1 MRMRGSSAC
10 RHRVRPLAGLVMGAA
25 GVLGPVLL
33 AGCASSAPPR
43 AAPSAAPTPIADL
56 RTQTMRLPRIDF
68 CSLVP
73 TRAVGDALGGRAQAR
88 QTWGNGDRLALPGV
102 EDTVAETGCA
112 WSRSPTTGTT
122 TATTTARAWVFARPV
137 EQADAAAVVARAGA
151 VRGCRVPAGP
161 AYGAPTVTQVCSSP
175 AAGLTAG
182 EQRVRHAGLFGTT
195 WLTCEVQGPASGTL
209 RSRADAWC
217 VEVANALDTTR

>member
-1 MRMRGSSAC
+1 
-10 RHRVRPLAGLVMGAA
+10 
-25 GVLGPVLL
+25 
-33 AGCASSAPPR
+33 
-43 AAPSAAPTPIADL
+43 
-56 RTQTMRLPRIDF
+56 MRLPRIDF

-73 TRAVGDALGGRAQAR
+73 TRAVAGALGGRPQAR
-88 QTWGNGDRLALPGV
+88 RTWGNGDRLALRGV

-112 WSRSPTTGTT
+112 WSRPDGPTAGRGT
-122 TATTTARAWVFARPV
+122 APSSTTARAWVFARPV
-137 EQADAAAVVARAGA
+137 EQADAAAVVAQAGA

-161 AYGAPTVTQVCSSP
+161 AYGDPSVTQLCSSP
-175 AAGLTAG
+175 AAGLAAG

>member
-1 MRMRGSSAC
+1 MRGSSAC
-10 RHRVRPLAGLVMGAA
+10 RHRGRLTTALVT
-25 GVLGPVLL
+25 GVLAPVLL

-88 QTWGNGDRLALPGV
+88 QTWGNGDRLALRGV

-112 WSRSPTTGTT
+112 WSRSSTTGTT
-122 TATTTARAWVFARPV
+122 AADTATTTARAWVFARPV
-137 EQADAAAVVARAGA
+137 EQADADAVVARAGA

-161 AYGAPTVTQVCSSP
+161 AYGAPSVTQVCASP
-175 AAGLTAG
+175 AAGLAAG

-195 WLTCEVQGPASGTL
+195 WLTCEVQGPASGAL